1 LNYNNIRQRLMR
13 LIKKEGIVVFENE
26 IRLRSG
32 QTTNY
37 YYDIKKVAANP
48 LGIHLLGDLLLDEVE
63 KYNAKSVGG
72 LESGAVLISTAIM
85 MKSAGRYGDDI
96 SQFFVR
102 KKPKPHGL
110 QKRIEGKL
118 IAPVVIVDDVIT
130 KGKSVMQ
137 AIDAVRNE
145 GVSIAGVVCVIDRE
159 DKKLDA
165 LRKQFKFSPLFKHSD
180 FKSFIDAKIKKKQQ
194 KIHPDS

>member
-1 LNYNNIRQRLMR
+1 MR

-48 LGIHLLGDLLLDEVE
+48 LGIHLLGDLLLDKVE

-85 MKSAGRYGDDI
+85 MKSAGRYGNDI

-110 QKRIEGKL
+110 QKRIEGNL

>member
-1 LNYNNIRQRLMR
+1 MR